1 MLYNSD
7 ILTISEAANMLH
19 VSEGT
24 IRNLIRQDAIPAFR
38 VGRQWRM
45 IRSEVWA
52 FLNTRD
58 PRPPRPLPPCSNN

>member
-1 MLYNSD
+1 MLYDSD
-7 ILTISEAANMLH
+7 LLTIPEAANMLH

-24 IRNLIRQDAIPAFR
+24 IRNLIRQDAFR
-38 VGRQWRM
+38 VPRGRQWRM

-58 PRPPRPLPPCSNN
+58 PRPPRTLPPCSNN

>member
-1 MLYNSD
+1 
-7 ILTISEAANMLH
+7 MLH